1 MRNKLSLRAKGNLI
15 FFLLMMMELVF
26 VGAHGFLLYQE
37 EQESLKQEAAK
48 EIINRANNVLELMYV
63 AGDAVTKYGLAKEK
77 AMSDRYEKAAQA
89 VADEMNWLE
98 KACRNE
104 PQQATLLASIR
115 NSVRDVLE
123 KMDQLKLVVEKEE
136 QLVAMRYGLK
146 QQQKVQ
152 VLLEGL
158 VRDLLKFLSVEREIE
173 ERSPAAIQKQRDTTK
188 IVLLAGLGAN
198 ILAAL
203 FLVRFFIGNV
213 TSKVA
218 REVENV
224 ERLRRHQSLN
234 APLLEGDEL
243 SQFDASL
250 HEMSSALLGEEYLIK
265 AADEEMRTVL
275 EQLPLGFFVL
285 LHGEGQR
292 DYLIEYANVAMEK
305 IFKAGSRSLNGQR
318 LSLFVQDVP
327 FGKEDLEKVQLL
339 ARTASGEILNI
350 ELSMVTIALGNRLRK
365 LATIVDVTARVELEK
380 MKQAFVA
387 MVSHDLRTPL
397 TSVAGFLQLM
407 PAGVYGQMPPAAMQE
422 GEVAQGHT
430 EHLIALINDL
440 LDLEK
445 LKAGQLEMTRVDTAI
460 EDVIDGAMDNLSELS
475 ETRGVNLI
483 FTGADDHVYADSDRL
498 VQAVTKMLTALIE
511 LADKGKDIK
520 MEVHR
525 GQAIGEGQVAEGGH
539 AQSQM
544 GLGLTM
550 SLAGNDLPVDN
561 LDQFFMPF
569 QSIDSKGRVAP
580 GLGLS
585 LADSILRA
593 HGGKAKAAYHQGR
606 LQLIC
611 YIG

>member
-1 MRNKLSLRAKGNLI
+1 MTLRTKGNLI
-15 FFLLMMMELVF
+15 FVVLMLMELVF
-26 VGAHGFLLYQE
+26 VGAHGFLLYQD

-63 AGDAVTKYGLAKEK
+63 AGDAVTKYGLSKEK
-77 AMSDRYEKAAQA
+77 SMSDRYETAAQK

-98 KACRNE
+98 KACARE
-104 PQQATLLASIR
+104 PEQARLLASIR

-146 QQQKVQ
+146 QQAKVQ
-152 VLLEGL
+152 TLLESL

-188 IVLLAGLGAN
+188 IVLLTGLAAN

-224 ERLRRHQSLN
+224 DRLRRHQSLL
-234 APLLEGDEL
+234 APLIEGDEL

-285 LHGEGQR
+285 LHGEGQK
-292 DYLIEYANVAMEK
+292 DYVIEYANPTMER
-305 IFKAGSRSLNGQR
+305 IFKAPSRSLNGQR
-318 LSLFVQDVP
+318 LSQFVQSVP
-327 FGKEDLEKVQLL
+327 FVKEDVDKVLLL
-339 ARTASGEILNI
+339 ARTVSGEEMNV

-365 LATIVDVTARVELEK
+365 LATVVDVTARVELEK

-397 TSVAGFLQLM
+397 TSVGGFLQLM
-407 PAGVYGQMPPAAMQE
+407 PAGVYGSMPPEAIQE
-422 GEVAQGHT
+422 GEVAQRHT
-430 EHLIALINDL
+430 DHLISLINDL

-445 LKAGQLEMTRVDTAI
+445 LKAGQLEMSRVDTAI

-483 FTGADDHVYADSDRL
+483 FTGADDHVFADCDRL
-498 VQAVTKMLTALIE
+498 VQAVTKMLTVLIE

-520 MEVHR
+520 IEAHR
-525 GQAIGEGQVAEGGH
+525 GPIADGGQN
-539 AQSQM
+539 
-544 GLGLTM
+544 GLGLTC
-550 SLAGNDLPVDN
+550 SLVGNDLPAEN
-561 LDQFFMPF
+561 LDQFFLPF
-569 QSIDSKGRVAP
+569 QSIDAKGRVAP

-585 LADSILRA
+585 LADAILRA
-593 HGGKAKAAYHQGR
+593 HGGKGKAAFHQGR

-611 YIG
+611 YIA